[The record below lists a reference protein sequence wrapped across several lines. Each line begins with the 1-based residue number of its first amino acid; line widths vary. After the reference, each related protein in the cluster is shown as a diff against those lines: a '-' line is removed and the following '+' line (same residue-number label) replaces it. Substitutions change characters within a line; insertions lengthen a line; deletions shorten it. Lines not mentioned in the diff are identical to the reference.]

1 MSELAAQPV
10 SQLGDRALRLAEEFG
25 DFALLSLE
33 TLRALFRPRFPWR
46 ALLVEFESLAVRSA
60 PIVIVTSTFTGMV
73 LALQTAFAL
82 SRFGAK
88 PYVGSI
94 VGLAIVRELGPVLAA
109 LMVGGRAGAGIASEL
124 GSMQVTEQ
132 VDAIRAM
139 GADPVQKLV
148 LPRVLATTLG
158 LPLLAIFSIV
168 LGIAGGMLVADAQ
181 YGIASSFYLQTVTS
195 VVRLDDF
202 VSGVAKTFVFGWVI
216 GMIGCHVGL
225 ATAGGTVGVGR
236 STTRAVVVASI
247 AVLIIDYFLTRLLL
261 LLPTDFLV
269 GALARLLRGGT

>member
-1 MSELAAQPV
+1 
-10 SQLGDRALRLAEEFG
+10 
-25 DFALLSLE
+25 
-33 TLRALFRPRFPWR
+33 
-46 ALLVEFESLAVRSA
+46 
-60 PIVIVTSTFTGMV
+60 
-73 LALQTAFAL
+73 
-82 SRFGAK
+82 
-88 PYVGSI
+88 
-94 VGLAIVRELGPVLAA
+94 
-109 LMVGGRAGAGIASEL
+109 MVGGRAGAGIASEL

>member
-1 MSELAAQPV
+1 MTELAAQPV
-10 SQLGDRALRLAEEFG
+10 SRLGDRALRLAEELG
-25 DFALLSLE
+25 DFMLLALD
-33 TLRALFRPRFPWR
+33 TLRALRRPRFPWR
-46 ALLVEFESLAVRSA
+46 ALLDEFEALAVRSA

-73 LALQTAFAL
+73 LALQTAYAL
-82 SRFGAK
+82 TRFGAK

-158 LPLLAIFSIV
+158 LPLLTIFSIV
-168 LGIAGGMLVADAQ
+168 VGVAGGMLVADAQ
-181 YGIASSFYLQTVTS
+181 YGIASGFYLQTVTN
-195 VVRLDDF
+195 VVRVPDF
-202 VSGVAKTFVFGWVI
+202 ASGVAKTFVFGWAI

-236 STTRAVVVASI
+236 ATTRAVVIASI
-247 AVLIIDYFLTRLLL
+247 VVLVADFFLTKLLL
-261 LLPTDFLV
+261 VLPTDALISALV
-269 GALARLLRGGT
+269 RTIGGG

>member
-10 SQLGDRALRLAEEFG
+10 SRLGDRALALAEELG
-25 DFALLSLE
+25 DFALLALATVRSLA
-33 TLRALFRPRFPWR
+33 RQRFPWR
-46 ALLVEFESLAVRSA
+46 AVLVEFEALAVRSA
-60 PIVIVTSTFTGMV
+60 PIVIVTSMFTGMV
-73 LALQTAFAL
+73 LALQTAYSL
-82 SRFGAK
+82 TRFGAK

-124 GSMQVTEQ
+124 GAMQVTEQ

-158 LPLLAIFSIV
+158 LPLLTVFSIV
-168 LGIAGGMLVADAQ
+168 VGILGGMVVAEAQ
-181 YGIASSFYLQTVTS
+181 YGIASGFYLQTVTN
-195 VVRLDDF
+195 VVRVGDF
-202 VSGVAKTFVFGWVI
+202 ASGVAKTFVFGWGI
-216 GMIGCHVGL
+216 GMVGCHVGL

-236 STTRAVVVASI
+236 ATTRAVVIASI
-247 AVLIIDYFLTRLLL
+247 FVLVADFFLTKLLL
-261 LLPTDFLV
+261 LLPTDALI
-269 GALARLLRGGT
+269 GAFVRLFGGT